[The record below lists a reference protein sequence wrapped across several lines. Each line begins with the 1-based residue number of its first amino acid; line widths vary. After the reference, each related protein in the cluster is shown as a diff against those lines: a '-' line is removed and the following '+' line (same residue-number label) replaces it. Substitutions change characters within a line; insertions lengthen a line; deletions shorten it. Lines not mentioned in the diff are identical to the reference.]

1 MELTIASLNDK
12 EINIRLTSRIFDVYE
27 KLKSKWRKY
36 ETIFW
41 ILPGRQSWEH
51 GKRRTPVTVRSDW
64 TNRCCR
70 WTDNSRT
77 SLEVKNQKI
86 R

>member
-41 ILPGRQSWEH
+41 ILPG
-51 GKRRTPVTVRSDW
+51 
-64 TNRCCR
+64 
-70 WTDNSRT
+70 
-77 SLEVKNQKI
+77 
-86 R
+86 